1 MYLRG
6 LGPCELA
13 FRLVEIAAQL
23 ACFSLEPGNERTV
36 FRLLPKL
43 LEFFIDR
50 VGGTAGIIDDI
61 LRLLARLLG
70 GLFLFLLDLRV
81 ILVGFFLLLFCL
93 AAQALGLVS
102 FAFSISCR
110 CWSSCVRTSS
120 KFTSFWLTRLRACFQ
135 NGLVDAKAL
144 AKWQT
149 HWTCRAHR

>member
-1 MYLRG
+1 MLG
-6 LGPCELA
+6 LHSA

-23 ACFSLEPGNERTV
+23 CLLFIGAGNERAV

-93 AAQALGLVS
+93 AAQALGL
-102 FAFSISCR
+102 F
-110 CWSSCVRTSS
+110 
-120 KFTSFWLTRLRACFQ
+120 LRFLHLLPL
-135 NGLVDAKAL
+135 LVKL
-144 AKWQT
+144 
-149 HWTCRAHR
+149 R